1 MNDILNTDTIA
12 AISTGYSSG
21 GIAVIRIS
29 GKDAFSSADRI
40 FRGMDSPL
48 SSCASHTVHYGHIVD
63 PSLELIVDEVL
74 VSIFRA
80 PRTYTREDVVEISC
94 HGGMFVARKILSLL
108 FEYVRPAEPGEFT
121 KRAFLNGRIDLSEAN
136 AVADIISSDNDRYL
150 LNAERQLSGVLAKKV
165 EDFRSKI
172 VHEAAFIE
180 SAVDDPENYSLD
192 GYGDVLSEKVDE
204 LIKGLSDLSETFSEG
219 RIMKEGVETLIIG
232 KPNVGKSSILNCLSR
247 NESAIVTDIPG
258 TTRDLISEKIRLSG
272 ITLNLIDS
280 AGVHEADDRVEAI
293 GVERTLSKIDEAKLI
308 IFAVDSSE
316 ELDENDYH
324 IFEKIRGKNVIVLLN
339 KSDKPQALSEGS
351 LKKLADLSK
360 YVLRFSAKNGD
371 GIEKLGSAISDI
383 IFSGKG
389 SEGRD
394 IIITDERQKAECDN
408 AVRSLLLV
416 KRSIEDGL
424 SEDFF
429 TQDLMDAYDALGRII
444 GKGVSEDLIEEIFSK
459 FCMGK

>member
-29 GKDAFSSADRI
+29 GNEAFAVSDRI
-40 FRGMDSPL
+40 FRGKDSPL
-48 SSCASHTVHYGHIVD
+48 SSCASHTVHYGHIIE
-63 PSLELIVDEVL
+63 PSDGSVVDEVL
-74 VSIFRA
+74 VSIFKA

-136 AVADIISSDNDRYL
+136 AVADVISSDNDNYL
-150 LNAERQLSGVLAKKV
+150 KNAERQLSGVLSKKV

-172 VHEAAFIE
+172 IYEAAFIE
-180 SAVDDPENYSLD
+180 SAVDDPENYSLE
-192 GYGDVLSEKVDE
+192 GYSEGLSKKLDE
-204 LIKGLSDLSETFSEG
+204 LTEGLSSLSATFTEG

-272 ITLNLIDS
+272 FTLNLIDS
-280 AGVHEADDRVEAI
+280 AGVHEAGDRVEAI
-293 GVERTLSKIDEAKLI
+293 GVERTLSKIEEAELI
-308 IFAVDSSE
+308 IFAVDSSK
-316 ELDENDYH
+316 ELDENDCR
-324 IFEKIRGKNVIVLLN
+324 IIDEIKGRNVIILLN
-339 KSDKPQALSEGS
+339 KSDKPCGLSEKS
-351 LKKLADLSK
+351 REKLADLSK
-360 YVLRFSAKNGD
+360 YVLQFSAKNGN
-371 GIEKLGSAISDI
+371 GIDSLGAAITDI
-383 IFSGKG
+383 FFSGKG
-389 SEGRD
+389 AAGKE

-408 AVRSLLLV
+408 AVKSLSLV

-444 GKGVSEDLIEEIFSK
+444 GKGISEDLVEEIFSK

>member
-29 GKDAFSSADRI
+29 GNEAFAVSDRI
-40 FRGMDSPL
+40 FRGKDSPL
-48 SSCASHTVHYGHIVD
+48 SSCASHTLHYGHIVD
-63 PSLELIVDEVL
+63 PSDGSNVDEVL
-74 VSIFRA
+74 VSVFKA

-108 FEYVRPAEPGEFT
+108 FEFVRPAEPGEFT

-136 AVADIISSDNDRYL
+136 AVADIISSDNDNYL
-150 LNAERQLSGVLAKKV
+150 KNAEQQLSGVLSKKV

-172 VHEAAFIE
+172 VYEAAFIE

-192 GYGDVLSEKVDE
+192 GYPEELSKKLDE
-204 LIKGLSDLSETFSEG
+204 LIEGLSSLSETFNEG

-258 TTRDLISEKIRLSG
+258 TTRDLITEKIRLSG
-272 ITLNLIDS
+272 FTLNLIDS
-280 AGVHEADDRVEAI
+280 AGVHEAGDRVEAI
-293 GVERTLSKIDEAKLI
+293 GVERTLSKIEEAELI

-316 ELDENDYH
+316 ELDENDCR
-324 IFEKIRGKNVIVLLN
+324 IIDEIKGRNVIILLN
-339 KSDKPQALSEGS
+339 KSDKPCRLSEKS
-351 LKKLADLSK
+351 REKLADLSK
-360 YVLRFSAKNGD
+360 YVLQFSAKNGD
-371 GIEKLGSAISDI
+371 GIDSLGDAISDI
-383 IFSGKG
+383 FFSGKG
-389 SEGRD
+389 AAGKE

-408 AVRSLLLV
+408 AVKSLLLV

-444 GKGVSEDLIEEIFSK
+444 GKGISEDLVEEIFSK